1 MSEYQYQFYG
11 RRIIANIPL
20 PATPYTETSGIG
32 YSSAI
37 RVEGVIT
44 DREMKDD
51 MTVTENMYCIS
62 SPRVSFQ
69 IQLNPAHISVYSSGE
84 ESIVSTVF
92 NLPFSLLLAHDDDI
106 LLHCSCLLYNQEAY
120 AICAEKGTG
129 KSLLAAHLCKRLQ
142 FLSDDTL
149 CLRVSGER
157 VRGYGATK
165 HIKLYKDA
173 YKSIKAPSEKFDLY
187 RQNIQDKRYVDVS
200 DIQSTD
206 SNLEGDLKCVYI
218 LRRSSDEEA
227 PITIRPVASL
237 FQKRALLFTH
247 LVGASFFPYSLLV
260 RVENSIVVKQIL
272 RDIPFYVLTVPTA
285 IHRMEEITEQIY
297 HHICTQ

>member
-92 NLPFSLLLAHDDDI
+92 NLP
-106 LLHCSCLLYNQEAY
+106 
-120 AICAEKGTG
+120 
-129 KSLLAAHLCKRLQ
+129 
-142 FLSDDTL
+142 
-149 CLRVSGER
+149 
-157 VRGYGATK
+157 
-165 HIKLYKDA
+165 
-173 YKSIKAPSEKFDLY
+173 
-187 RQNIQDKRYVDVS
+187 
-200 DIQSTD
+200 
-206 SNLEGDLKCVYI
+206 
-218 LRRSSDEEA
+218 
-227 PITIRPVASL
+227 
-237 FQKRALLFTH
+237 
-247 LVGASFFPYSLLV
+247 YSLLV

-297 HHICTQ
+297 HHICTL